1 LFEHNNDMNTVPAK
15 RCTYCGKEYS
25 SEVEICRL
33 DGHALDA
40 CDQKE
45 ALPTPTP
52 KAGHDR
58 VQLILGL
65 AGGTIGFILLLGA
78 LCHGKQIRFKL
89 LVAIAASVLLACVC
103 LEKLLKPLTSQLMG
117 SPDEPVDESS
127 SDVDFSA
134 SPLRC
139 TYCGKRFPEG
149 TRVCEI
155 DAQPLKRI

>member
-1 LFEHNNDMNTVPAK
+1 MNTVPAK

-25 SEVEICRL
+25 SEVQICRL
-33 DGHALDA
+33 DGHALDD
-40 CDQKE
+40 CRQEE
-45 ALPTPTP
+45 ALPTPAP
-52 KAGHDR
+52 NAGNDR
-58 VQLILGL
+58 GKLILVL
-65 AGGTIGFILLLGA
+65 AGSTIVFLLLLA
-78 LCHGKQIRFKL
+78 VQWHAKQIRLKL
-89 LVAIAASVLLACVC
+89 LVIIAGSLLLACVC

-117 SPDEPVDESS
+117 SPDEPRDESS

-155 DAQPLKRI
+155 DAQPLKRV